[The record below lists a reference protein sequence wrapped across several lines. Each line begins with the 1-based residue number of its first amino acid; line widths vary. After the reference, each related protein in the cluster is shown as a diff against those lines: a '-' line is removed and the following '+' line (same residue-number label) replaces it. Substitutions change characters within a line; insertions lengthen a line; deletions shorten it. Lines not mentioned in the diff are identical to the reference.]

1 MENKFT
7 EELVDEL
14 ADKLYI
20 GLSKEENKMVYVTSD
35 NNLYLDKEEAV
46 AHEYEIMS
54 KKILDNPVMVFSE
67 YRMFRIN
74 DEFELNALKY
84 TDKENRTVNVDV
96 EEIEFPIIITEKE
109 YEGEYYE
116 YELIED
122 TLMWYESMAEAFR
135 DIIDYF
141 EE

>member
-1 MENKFT
+1 M
-7 EELVDEL
+7 
-14 ADKLYI
+14 
-20 GLSKEENKMVYVTSD
+20 KEETKMVYVTSD

-46 AHEYEIMS
+46 AHEYEIIS
-54 KKILDNPVMVFSE
+54 KKILDNPIMVFSE

-96 EEIEFPIIITEKE
+96 GEIEFPIIITEKE

-135 DIIDYF
+135 DIIRYF
-141 EE
+141 EEE

>member
-1 MENKFT
+1 M
-7 EELVDEL
+7 
-14 ADKLYI
+14 
-20 GLSKEENKMVYVTSD
+20 KEETKMVYVTSD

-46 AHEYEIMS
+46 AHEYEIIS
-54 KKILDNPVMVFSE
+54 EKILDDPIMIFSE
-67 YRMFRIN
+67 YRIFRIN

-84 TDKENRTVNVDV
+84 TDKENRAVNVDV

-109 YEGEYYE
+109 YGGEYCE

-135 DIIDYF
+135 DIIRYF
-141 EE
+141 EEE